1 MFNSGFIPSIID
13 GNEQI
18 FREPK
23 NMGLP
28 KEYSYKKYLPKV
40 LNQGSDPICV
50 PCSLSANI
58 NWRLNLRKGKPKDNE
73 IALYDIFKSRTTE
86 GEGMTFKDAFKY
98 LMETGVETKEG
109 NYKIGS
115 YAMVNS
121 ILAIK
126 FAVVANG
133 PCVGVLPVYNAD
145 SADEFWN
152 EKYGEFLGYHAVSIV
167 GYDENG
173 IIIRN
178 SWGSSYGSDGYT
190 LVKNKD
196 LNKFKEIWT
205 IYA

>member
-1 MFNSGFIPSIID
+1 MFNSGFIPSVID

-58 NWRLNLRKGKPKDNE
+58 NWRLNLMKGKPKDNE

>member
-1 MFNSGFIPSIID
+1 MFNSGFIPSVID

-73 IALYDIFKSRTTE
+73 IALYDIFKSRTIE

>member
-1 MFNSGFIPSIID
+1 MFNSGFMPSVID

-73 IALYDIFKSRTTE
+73 ISLYDIFKSRTTE

-173 IIIRN
+173 VIIRN

>member
-13 GNEQI
+13 GTEQV
-18 FREPK
+18 FKEPK

-28 KEYSYKKYLPKV
+28 KEYSYKKYLPSV
-40 LNQGSDPICV
+40 LNQGADPICV

-58 NWRLNLRKGKPKDNE
+58 NWRLNLADGKPKDNKV
-73 IALYDIFKSRTTE
+73 ALFDIFNSRTTE
-86 GEGMTFKDAFKY
+86 GEGMTFKDAFTY
-98 LMETGVETKEG
+98 LMENGVETKKG
-109 NYKIGS
+109 NYKIGN
-115 YAMVNS
+115 YAMVKS
-121 ILAIK
+121 IPAIK

-133 PCVGVLPVYNAD
+133 PCVGVLPVYNSD
-145 SADEFWN
+145 SVDEFWN
-152 EKYGEFLGYHAVSIV
+152 EKYGDFVGYHAVSIV
-167 GYDENG
+167 GYNNDG